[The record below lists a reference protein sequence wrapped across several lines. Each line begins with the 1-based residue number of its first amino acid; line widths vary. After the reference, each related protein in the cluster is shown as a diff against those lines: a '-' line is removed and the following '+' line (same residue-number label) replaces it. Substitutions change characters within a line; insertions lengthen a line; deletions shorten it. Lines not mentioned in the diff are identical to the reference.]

1 MSISNIYVDVL
12 KYGAENLSR
21 GITYREAIK
30 HLGNKAPKGD
40 FEVYF
45 NNWFYDNF
53 HSEKIPALKKKHS
66 ETVILSKVELKEAND
81 QQVFLT
87 SSAYFK
93 LMSFSGDGLS
103 KDTAISLILS
113 TASLVI
119 SISVFIFILI
129 RY

>member
-21 GITYREAIK
+21 GITYTEAVR
-30 HLGNKAPKGD
+30 HLGNKAPGGD
-40 FEVYF
+40 FELYF

-53 HSEKIPALKKKHS
+53 HSENIPALKKKHS
-66 ETVILSKVELKEAND
+66 ETVILSKEELEEANE

-93 LMSFSGDGLS
+93 LLSFSKDGLS
-103 KDTAISLILS
+103 KDSAISLILS

>member
-66 ETVILSKVELKEAND
+66 ETVILSKEELKEAND